1 MSNQLVRV
9 ALVFGGVSSEHEISC
24 LTAGGVARA
33 IDPERF
39 DVVGIG
45 ITREGDW
52 VRIDHEELT
61 SYEVVGSELPQVAA
75 DRPRAVLVTA
85 RPRARRGRFGLLD
98 SVRRRRLR
106 AAARAVRRGRTI
118 RGRSRCRACDTWA
131 GVAAARSGW
140 TNLMKRSMA
149 AAGLPVGPWE
159 AVTPA
164 QWRDDR
170 EESLARVNRLTY
182 PVFVK
187 PARGGSSLGIVR
199 VESPEG
205 LAAAIEE
212 ARRFDPK
219 VVVEQGFVGM
229 REIELGV
236 IENPTGPPRVS
247 LPGEILMH
255 TPDAFY
261 DFDAKYLPEEQVS
274 LEVPAEVDED
284 LRAALQELAARTFS
298 AMAVEGLARME
309 LFVDASGVPWV
320 NELNNIPGFTRL
332 NVPDAVGRVR
342 RGLPRDRHPGA
353 TRAAPSAGPAMTVGT
368 PAR

>member
-1 MSNQLVRV
+1 MCIR
-9 ALVFGGVSSEHEISC
+9 
-24 LTAGGVARA
+24 
-33 IDPERF
+33 
-39 DVVGIG
+39 
-45 ITREGDW
+45 
-52 VRIDHEELT
+52 
-61 SYEVVGSELPQVAA
+61 
-75 DRPRAVLVTA
+75 DR
-85 RPRARRGRFGLLD
+85 
-98 SVRRRRLR
+98 
-106 AAARAVRRGRTI
+106 
-118 RGRSRCRACDTWA
+118 
-131 GVAAARSGW
+131 
-140 TNLMKRSMA
+140 
-149 AAGLPVGPWE
+149 
-159 AVTPA
+159 
-164 QWRDDR
+164 
-170 EESLARVNRLTY
+170 TY

-284 LRAALQELAARTFS
+284 LRAAVQELAARTFS
-298 AMAVEGLARME
+298 AMAVEGLAR
-309 LFVDASGVPWV
+309 VDPVSYTHLDVYKRQ
-320 NELNNIPGFTRL
+320 IDDYTRQRL
-332 NVPDAVGRVR
+332 LEGLDDIALTLTHEADIAAFEANRPSW
-342 RGLPRDRHPGA
+342 LPRTQPA
-353 TRAAPSAGPAMTVGT
+353 KTAG
-368 PAR
+368 